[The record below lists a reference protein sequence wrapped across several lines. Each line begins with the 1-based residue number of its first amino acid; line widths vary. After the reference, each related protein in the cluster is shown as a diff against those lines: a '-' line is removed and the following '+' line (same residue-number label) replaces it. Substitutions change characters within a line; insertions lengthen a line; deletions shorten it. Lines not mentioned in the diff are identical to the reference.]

1 MFSINILMQISR
13 YLVSNRIQILANE
26 AGYVTEYK
34 PVYQRNINVY
44 RGISNTLEFR
54 LKNADQKPV
63 AVDDYTIHFAAFD
76 EDHRQVLRYSSNNQ
90 RSDIVKLAPTGLFS
104 VTIPGNDL
112 LNINQQY
119 LSYTIVLE
127 DNSGHQSITYTD
139 EWFGAVGTLYVSS
152 EAFPGPA
159 AAKVIE
165 FPLQSIGFDGEWS
178 TDVVDAEPSINGNEA
193 LHTAAVYSN
202 GYTGTIE
209 VQATLD
215 NQILGEQNTWTTVGT
230 LTFDGEETQPKPIN
244 IKGVFSYIRFV
255 ADNDPTDKIKKILV
269 RN

>member
-1 MFSINILMQISR
+1 MQISR

-26 AGYVTEYK
+26 AGYITEYK

-63 AVDDYTIHFAAFD
+63 AVDNYTIHFTAFD
-76 EDHRQVLRYSSNNQ
+76 ETHRQVLRYRSNNQ

-112 LNINQQY
+112 LNIDQQF
-119 LSYTIVLE
+119 LSYTITLE
-127 DNSGHQSITYTD
+127 DNSGHHSITYTD
-139 EWFGAVGTLYVSS
+139 EWFDAVGNIFVSG

-159 AAKVIE
+159 RAKVVE
-165 FPLQSIGFDGEWS
+165 FPLELESNGEWY
-178 TDVVDAEPSINGNEA
+178 TEAVDAEPSINGNEA
-193 LHTAAVYSN
+193 LHTAAVYSDN
-202 GYTGTIE
+202 YVGTVE

-215 NQILGEQNTWTTVGT
+215 NQILGEQITWTTVDT
-230 LTFDGEETQPKPIN
+230 LTFSGTETQPKPVN
-244 IKGVFSYIRFV
+244 FTGVFSYIRFV
-255 ADNDPTDKIKKILV
+255 ADNDPINKIKKILV